1 VVSPAT
7 APMLINTVT
16 NFSPF
21 AAKALAKGAYGTIP
35 VMTKHTAIYNKI
47 HARRLPRI
55 PMGKS
60 L

>member
-1 VVSPAT
+1 
-7 APMLINTVT
+7 MLINTVT
-16 NFSPF
+16 NLSPL
-21 AAKALAKGAYGTIP
+21 AAKASAKGASSPSNVYGTIP
-35 VMTKHTAIYNKI
+35 VMTKHTATYNKT